1 MGRRIALIA
10 ALGAALAAAPVSGQG
25 QAKAA
30 DPGYNSID
38 LQAEAHRE
46 VSNDTLS
53 AVLFAE
59 LNEADASRLASALN
73 RKVNEALEAA
83 VEFKAVRV
91 RSGNNQTYPVYDR
104 QQRLTGWRGRAEL
117 RLESRDFQAAAA
129 LIGKLQAG
137 MQLGQIQF
145 SASPDLRRTAEDE
158 LITEAIR
165 AFRAR
170 ADIARTAMGG
180 RAYKIRRITINTGGG
195 FVPPRPMIARAA
207 AAAEAVPPPQLEG
220 GASQITV
227 GVSGTIVV
235 E

>member
-1 MGRRIALIA
+1 MRRPIALIP
-10 ALGAALAAAPVSGQG
+10 ALSIALAAFSAWAQTPEQ
-25 QAKAA
+25 QF
-30 DPGYNSID
+30 NSVE
-38 LQAEAHRE
+38 LQAEARRE
-46 VSNDTLS
+46 VSNDTLT

-59 LNEADASRLASALN
+59 LNDADAAKLASALN
-73 RKVNEALEAA
+73 RTVNEALAA
-83 VEFKAVRV
+83 AKEFKAVRV

-137 MQLGQIQF
+137 MQLGQILF
-145 SASPDLRRTAEDE
+145 SASAELRKATEDE
-158 LITEAIR
+158 LIAEAIK

-170 ADIARTAMGG
+170 ADIARSALGA
-180 RAYKIRRITINTGGG
+180 RNYKIRRISINAGAA
-195 FVPPRPMIARAA
+195 FPPPRPFVARAA
-207 AAAEAVPPPQLEG
+207 AAAESIPPPQIEG

-227 GVSGTIVV
+227 SVTGTIEV

>member
-1 MGRRIALIA
+1 MVRWITPIAV
-10 ALGAALAAAPVSGQG
+10 LGVALAAAPVRG
-25 QAKAA
+25 QAPEPK
-30 DPGYNSID
+30 YNSVE

-46 VSNDTLS
+46 VSNDTLN

-59 LNEADASRLASALN
+59 LNDADAGKLASALN

-83 VEFKAVRV
+83 AQFKAVRV

-117 RLESRDFQAAAA
+117 RLESGDFQAAAA

-137 MQLGQIQF
+137 MQLGQILF
-145 SASPDLRRTAEDE
+145 SASRDLRKKAEDE
-158 LITEAIR
+158 LIAEAIR

-170 ADIARTAMGG
+170 ADIARTAIGG
-180 RAYKIRRITINTGGG
+180 RSYRIRRMTINTGGG
-195 FVPPRPMIARAA
+195 FVPPRPFVARAVA
-207 AAAEAVPPPQLEG
+207 SAEAVPPPQLEG

-227 GVSGTIVV
+227 SVSGTIEV

>member
-1 MGRRIALIA
+1 MRRQIALIT
-10 ALGAALAAAPVSGQG
+10 ALSIALTAF
-25 QAKAA
+25 QAWAQTPEQKF
-30 DPGYNSID
+30 NSVE

-46 VSNDTLS
+46 VSNDTLN

-59 LNEADASRLASALN
+59 LNETDAAKLASALN
-73 RKVNEALEAA
+73 RTVNEALA
-83 VEFKAVRV
+83 VAKEFKAVRV

-137 MQLGQIQF
+137 MRLGQISF
-145 SASPDLRRTAEDE
+145 SASSELRKAAEDE
-158 LITEAIR
+158 LIAEEIK

-170 ADIARTAMGG
+170 ADVARSALGA
-180 RAYKIRRITINTGGG
+180 RLYRIRRISINTGGA
-195 FVPPRPMIARAA
+195 FPPPRPFVARAA
-207 AAAEAVPPPQLEG
+207 AAAEAVLPPQFEG

-227 GVSGTIVV
+227 SVNGTIEV